1 MRTTTTLRMLFS
13 AIPVLLSMAMFPACA
28 HGETVSIVADEEKRG
43 GHLVE
48 ITRAAFNK
56 AGHDTTFHFVPWAR
70 ALAGA
75 ISGRY
80 DVLMAAYYSEERARK
95 LAYSEPIGS
104 VEVYFWKKKDRD
116 ISYRTFADMTPYVI
130 GVIRASTVSAEFDQA
145 LPTLKIDEVSSAEA
159 NIRKL
164 LLGRIDVFV
173 EKKQR
178 VDFLLKTVFFEH
190 QGDIVTLGEPL
201 KVGQFFNAFSMEHPR
216 HGQLLRDFNRG
227 LKMIKED
234 GTEEGILKK
243 HEISGAP

>member
-1 MRTTTTLRMLFS
+1 MRITMTLRMLAS
-13 AIPVLLSMAMFPACA
+13 AIPVLLSLAMFPACA

-43 GHLVE
+43 GYLVE
-48 ITRAAFNK
+48 ITRAAFSK
-56 AGHDTTFHFVPWAR
+56 AGYDTEFQFVPWAR

-95 LAYSEPIGS
+95 LAYSESIGS
-104 VEVYFWKKKDRD
+104 VEVYFWKKKERD
-116 ISYRTFADMTPYVI
+116 ISYKTLADMTPYVI
-130 GVIRASTVSAEFDQA
+130 GVIRSSTVSAEFDQA
-145 LPTLKIDEVSSAEA
+145 MPTLKIDEVSSAEA

-178 VDFLLKTVFFEH
+178 VDFLLKTAFSEQ
-190 QGDIVTLGEPL
+190 QGNIVTLGEPL
-201 KVGQFFNAFSMEHPR
+201 KVGQFFNAFSMAHPR
-216 HGQLLRDFNRG
+216 YGKLLHDFNRG